1 MKAVAM
7 DTAED
12 SLSQNSDEQLV
23 SLQIYVPELVVQK
36 CMQFNRDEL
45 IWDVKN
51 QILAALPKELKEGFN
66 YGLFCPPVNGRAGKF
81 LDEERP
87 LADYPFT
94 DNSAYVELRYKR
106 RIYKINMEEKQ
117 LKQLHSRS
125 NLRRLID
132 HIHNNQVEKITKMC
146 SRGLDP
152 NFHCQETGESPLTLA
167 TSLKHPAKV
176 IMALVNGGAHLDF
189 RTKDGATVLHKAV
202 EKNNLEALRTLLD
215 LGSSPNYKD
224 SRGLT
229 TLYYSVLYN
238 SNPQLTEML
247 LHDHAFIGT
256 ADPHGWQEVHQACK
270 YGLVQHLEH
279 LLFYGAD
286 MNARNASGN
295 TPLHVCAV
303 NDQESCARV
312 LLFRGADKNALNYA
326 NQNPHQVA
334 IIAGNLRLAEI
345 IKNHKP
351 EDVVPYREAP
361 RYNPRRRTSA
371 ANMGTTSQNHSD
383 PRLELVISGGKPP
396 SPCPSNHSLPHLS
409 SSDGG
414 IPHSVSGEEDTDES
428 GGTLVNHSTA
438 AVETSGAG
446 ANGSGTDSDPFDS
459 AKSTPMMEAV
469 CVCVEEYNP
478 STSGHLQ
485 LAKGD
490 LVEILAVS
498 GSGYLEGRRRD
509 GEEGLFPAACI
520 QEMTIRCAD
529 TLPPGGR
536 LRANA
541 TRNLNANRKWKT
553 FGEPRTVILH
563 KGKKGFGFIL
573 RGAKATSPLMERQPT
588 EFWPSLQYLDDVD
601 KGGVAEMAGLKK
613 GDFLL
618 EINGVDVSQASHE
631 RVVAIIRQSGDLVSM
646 TVVTVIQQSAATL
659 PPTEKPQ
666 LINRQC
672 ATLPRKLSTKKAPLP
687 PKRDPKTTLSVGR
700 ARARS
705 MVAGLAEIEVLD
717 HTLNEYDSEG
727 RSTKSSSVESIP
739 NKPSSSATPEST
751 ATTTPTTATTTPTSN
766 HQTTTSARTRVS
778 AHHVSA
784 TELEDFFARHLSGAR
799 HHGTIRNRYATL
811 ARIHKM
817 KHHKRSKHKSKD
829 EADYRIPKNYSSTPE
844 LTFPATSEYE
854 TVTHFKRSRSLS
866 DLHVRHSGRHAWV
879 GSKGSGGREHR
890 HKSREKPLQRQ
901 HSIPEASKA
910 AHGDRSATP
919 EPSGPSLIKQNGSDI
934 YAETVPVS
942 VKSSDKS
949 SGRASCPPP
958 SYPPPPPPVGQ
969 VVKVDVSRGEYADL
983 TTGRQHKSTAIMSS
997 FRPTDSA
1004 KLYASP
1010 DNFITVG
1017 YKKEH
1022 QQKCDTTLPKHM
1034 KGSGSRS
1041 QSLPPKMP
1049 QTSTSVSG
1057 SASGGRSSAASLEAD
1072 NSSGD
1077 SASTYTPFKGS
1088 HRSRDHTGDQSG
1100 LQSDRRG
1107 TLRKVKHQGKFPAAV
1122 SESASPKHY
1131 PTLSQEPDYDTSEE
1145 DDPTTAIEV
1154 KSGLVTFKAVDNEAP
1169 KEQVEDSKA
1178 KQVTEVANTN
1188 MTLRRKR
1195 LKSQASVDSAK
1206 LQAEIEESLNE
1217 EDNNVQNLKSADKPD
1232 GAPSDVVLSEETG
1245 ERIFLGK
1252 ENPNE
1257 AERPKKVA
1265 PVPPPKKS
1273 DESSKLKDNDSS
1285 QDREMNS
1292 KAIREAFE
1300 KQNPSSDQ
1308 ETTIKQPGKE
1318 PIAFKATIVLKQTEV
1333 VGKDT
1338 KETPFRIKNKE
1349 LIHQHSAHELL
1360 HLKNKDETFRR
1371 DNKDVTNREKLV
1383 KSPSQGFKERL
1394 NDTLDMANQKALNI
1408 QNDNRNKIDSN
1419 SNQKVA
1425 PAVPKKPK
1433 QDEVKAQD
1441 EITETSDRIK
1451 SLQIENNNE
1460 EGNTSP
1466 IIDAA
1471 SRSVKENIY
1480 NFEKRSNELTTKV
1493 NLSPRR
1499 KSDVIKIT
1507 LVGSQQKG
1515 NELEKVP
1522 PAPSMKTSK
1531 SCPKTFE
1538 EDVDLDVENALTTA
1552 MLHSDAH
1559 NQVTRFSAETPTT
1572 TIASTNFND
1581 EWRRPDVVSPVNVP
1595 QYVETGVKK
1604 PPDTPPKSTMSRRVD
1619 NYNKIQ
1625 TLGRKSSERDI
1636 DFQDVESTHFTETM
1650 TLNRQSL
1657 AKSEAAKFQQYP
1669 ESILQAGRDHH
1680 QTRVPVLPPNASPPT
1695 TMLPPSKNDYSQQQH
1710 NRNMPPTSTGAYLP
1724 NANMPSNLE
1733 QIHLPPN
1740 IPLEV
1745 SQKIIAEHMANM
1757 KNREAFDEPHDIHQ
1771 QMQQVRPPGP
1781 MSAQARLLDHR
1792 HVKVAAPAPNRVSPP
1807 KTREDDEC
1815 LKLCQRVD
1823 KSLQLIRLQVDSLR
1837 MAAASE
1843 PEVIT
1848 ELVPPPPEFNF
1859 AAPHHGMGPQQP
1871 PQPMHIAPPPEFSD
1885 ESLARQRRAQQNMIT
1900 TMDAP
1905 ISRRT
1910 VPPDTANYPYP
1921 EHLYRGYHPSMQ
1933 SPQDHP
1939 HHMTMHHPPH
1949 NMMPNNMTAS
1959 PTKTMTLSRSG
1970 YPPHHAMPPHQQI
1983 RHESNCNT
1991 LPHPGSRMMIPPQ
2004 ALQQQHAMSHH
2015 RPQQPPQQQPQHPY
2029 PQQGRTTRD
2038 SPRMMGPG
2046 QIPPIPQHK
2055 EFRQKP
2061 LHQWNMKDVSDWLES
2076 LFLPEYKITFAE
2088 AGITGSKL
2096 ANMDNND
2103 LMGLGVKQA
2112 GHRLNMERSIK
2123 WYLK

>member
-12 SLSQNSDEQLV
+12 SLSQTSDEQFV

-36 CMQFNRDEL
+36 CMQFNREEL

-51 QILAALPKELKEGFN
+51 QILTALPKELKEGFN

-87 LADYPFT
+87 LADYPFA

-106 RIYKINMEEKQ
+106 RIYKISMEEKQ
-117 LKQLHSRS
+117 LKQLHSRA
-125 NLRRLID
+125 NLRRLLD
-132 HIHNNQVEKITKMC
+132 HVHNNHVEKVTKMC

-189 RTKDGATVLHKAV
+189 RTKDGCTVLHKAV
-202 EKNNLEALRTLLD
+202 EKNNLESLRTLLD

-224 SRGLT
+224 LRGLT
-229 TLYYSVLYN
+229 ALYYSVVYN

-247 LHDHAFIGT
+247 LHDHAMIGT

-312 LLFRGADKNALNYA
+312 LLFRGADKGALNFA
-326 NQNPHQVA
+326 NQTPHQVA
-334 IIAGNLRLAEI
+334 VIAGNLRLADI
-345 IKNHKP
+345 IHNHKP
-351 EDVVPYREAP
+351 EDAVPYREAP
-361 RYNPRRRTSA
+361 RYNPRRRTSGA
-371 ANMGTTSQNHSD
+371 ATMGTTGQNHSD
-383 PRLELVISGGKPP
+383 PRLELVPSGGKPP
-396 SPCPSNHSLPHLS
+396 SPCPSNHSLPHL
-409 SSDGG
+409 
-414 IPHSVSGEEDTDES
+414 PQGEEDEDATS
-428 GGTLVNHSTA
+428 NHA
-438 AVETSGAG
+438 AGAETGANAG
-446 ANGSGTDSDPFDS
+446 ANSSGTDSSPFDS
-459 AKSTPMMEAV
+459 AKSTPLTESV

-490 LVEILAVS
+490 LIEILAVS

-509 GEEGLFPAACI
+509 GEEGLFPAICI
-520 QEMTIRCAD
+520 QEIRCD
-529 TLPPGGR
+529 NTLPPARIGR
-536 LRANA
+536 NRN
-541 TRNLNANRKWKT
+541 NLNARKWKT

-618 EINGVDVSQASHE
+618 EINGQDVSQASHE

-646 TVVTVIQQSAATL
+646 TVVTVIQQTTL

-727 RSTKSSSVESIP
+727 RSTKSSSIESIP
-739 NKPSSSATPEST
+739 NKQGGGGSS
-751 ATTTPTTATTTPTSN
+751 ATTTPTTATTTPTSSSA
-766 HQTTTSARTRVS
+766 HQTRPLR
-778 AHHVSA
+778 HVSA
-784 TELEDFFARHLSGAR
+784 TEMEDFFARHLPGGTR
-799 HHGTIRNRYATL
+799 HGIVRNKYATV
-811 ARIHKM
+811 ARIHKA
-817 KHHKRSKHKSKD
+817 KHSRRRRQQKGKED
-829 EADYRIPKNYSSTPE
+829 GDYRMPKNYSSAPE
-844 LTFPATSEYE
+844 LNLPYDADLEAA
-854 TVTHFKRSRSLS
+854 VVRKSRSLS
-866 DLHVRHSGRHAWV
+866 DVHTRHRHGAPSRHAR
-879 GSKGSGGREHR
+879 GRE
-890 HKSREKPLQRQ
+890 KALQRQ
-901 HSIPEASKA
+901 HSIPETNKGSRE
-910 AHGDRSATP
+910 RSATP
-919 EPSGPSLIKQNGSDI
+919 DLNGPSVIKQEGSDI
-934 YAETVPVS
+934 YAETIPV
-942 VKSSDKS
+942 VTKSGDK

-969 VVKVDVSRGEYADL
+969 VVKVDISRGEYADL
-983 TTGRQHKSTAIMSS
+983 TTGRPHKATAVMSS

-1010 DNFITVG
+1010 DAIVTVG

-1022 QQKCDTTLPKHM
+1022 LQKADVTLPRHMM
-1034 KGSGSRS
+1034 KGTSSRS

-1049 QTSTSVSG
+1049 DNAGSGTAGNGGGGCGGSST
-1057 SASGGRSSAASLEAD
+1057 ASLDAD

-1077 SASTYTPFKGS
+1077 SGYTPFKS
-1088 HRSRDHTGDQSG
+1088 RSREASG
-1100 LQSDRRG
+1100 QESGQVDRRSS
-1107 TLRKVKHQGKFPAAV
+1107 TLRKVKQQSAKL
-1122 SESASPKHY
+1122 SESASPKHH
-1131 PTLSQEPDYDTSEE
+1131 PAREGFIQEPDYDSSEE
-1145 DDPTTAIEV
+1145 ETTSGMEN
-1154 KSGLVTFKAVDNEAP
+1154 KGGLVTFRAVDTDTK
-1169 KEQVEDSKA
+1169 KEEVETKSKS
-1178 KQVTEVANTN
+1178 EINSS
-1188 MTLRRKR
+1188 MTLKRKR
-1195 LKSQASVDSAK
+1195 LKSQSSVDSSK
-1206 LQAEIEESLNE
+1206 LPTESEEPENE
-1217 EDNNVQNLKSADKPD
+1217 EKEASKIKPMEEISDSEVVQ
-1232 GAPSDVVLSEETG
+1232 SEETG
-1245 ERIFLGK
+1245 ERIFFRNGHQSESSN
-1252 ENPNE
+1252 ENGDKSQS
-1257 AERPKKVA
+1257 KKVA
-1265 PVPPPKKS
+1265 PVPPPKRTEENGKAKAVPEVKS
-1273 DESSKLKDNDSS
+1273 ENTVEKELSA
-1285 QDREMNS
+1285 

-1300 KQNPSSDQ
+1300 KQMSLKDEKMDQ
-1308 ETTIKQPGKE
+1308 EIKATSKE

-1333 VGKDT
+1333 VSKDV
-1338 KETPFRIKNKE
+1338 KETTPFRIKNKE

-1360 HLKNKDETFRR
+1360 NLKNKEDSKKEF
-1371 DNKDVTNREKLV
+1371 KEETNRDKII
-1383 KSPSQGFKERL
+1383 KSPSQNFKEKL
-1394 NDTLDMANQKALNI
+1394 SNVIDVPQKSPLPVNDKGYE
-1408 QNDNRNKIDSN
+1408 SN
-1419 SNQKVA
+1419 NSQKVA

-1433 QDEVKAQD
+1433 VDEVKAAED
-1441 EITETSDRIK
+1441 VNEHPDALK
-1451 SLQIENNNE
+1451 SLQMEALNFE
-1460 EGNTSP
+1460 QSNTSP
-1466 IIDAA
+1466 SIDAA

-1480 NFEKRSNELTTKV
+1480 NFEKRTTELTTPKGNV
-1493 NLSPRR
+1493 SPRR
-1499 KSDVIKIT
+1499 KSDVIRIT
-1507 LVGSQQKG
+1507 LIGCQQKG
-1515 NELEKVP
+1515 NEQEKGITV
-1522 PAPSMKTSK
+1522 ATMKTSK

-1538 EDVDLDVENALTTA
+1538 EDVELDVESSITAA

-1572 TIASTNFND
+1572 TLASTNFSD
-1581 EWRRPDVVSPVNVP
+1581 DWRRPDVVSPVNLP
-1595 QYVETGVKK
+1595 YHAESIKK
-1604 PPDTPPKSTMSRRVD
+1604 PPDTPPKNAMNRRID
-1619 NYNKIQ
+1619 NFSKTQ
-1625 TLGRKSSERDI
+1625 TLGRKLSERDFE
-1636 DFQDVESTHFTETM
+1636 FQDTESTYFSETM
-1650 TLNRQSL
+1650 TLNRQSY
-1657 AKSEAAKFQQYP
+1657 AKSDAAKFHQHP
-1669 ESILQAGRDHH
+1669 EPMQSSGREHH
-1680 QTRVPVLPPNASPPT
+1680 HTRIAVLPSTTVSPPT
-1695 TMLPPSKNDYSQQQH
+1695 TMLPPSSHSGQYQPRS
-1710 NRNMPPTSTGAYLP
+1710 
-1724 NANMPSNLE
+1724 
-1733 QIHLPPN
+1733 LPPNTIPAGCYIQNSPGFEALHYPTN
-1740 IPLEV
+1740 IPLELA
-1745 SQKIIAEHMANM
+1745 QKLSAEHLVNIR
-1757 KNREAFDEPHDIHQ
+1757 NRESIEESHQ
-1771 QMQQVRPPGP
+1771 GQPPKAGP

-1792 HVKVAAPAPNRVSPP
+1792 HVKVAAPSSASRAPPP

-1843 PEVIT
+1843 PEVIP

-1859 AAPHHGMGPQQP
+1859 AANSHSMGPAPPPHQMQP
-1871 PQPMHIAPPPEFSD
+1871 LHIAPPPEFSD

-1905 ISRRT
+1905 ISRRV
-1910 VPPDTANYPYP
+1910 VPPDTVNYPYP
-1921 EHLYRGYHPSMQ
+1921 EHIYRGYHSVQ
-1933 SPQDHP
+1933 SPQEHP
-1939 HHMTMHHPPH
+1939 HHPMHHHPPPQH
-1949 NMMPNNMTAS
+1949 IIPNNLTSS
-1959 PTKTMTLSRSG
+1959 PTKTMTMTRSG
-1970 YPPHHAMPPHQQI
+1970 YPAHHGIPQG

-1991 LPHPGSRMMIPPQ
+1991 LPHPGARMMMPP
-2004 ALQQQHAMSHH
+2004 QHAMHH
-2015 RPQQPPQQQPQHPY
+2015 SQAQPQQPPLPQQHPFS
-2029 PQQGRTTRD
+2029 PGRTSRE
-2038 SPRMMGPG
+2038 SPRMMGP
-2046 QIPPIPQHK
+2046 IPPIPQHK